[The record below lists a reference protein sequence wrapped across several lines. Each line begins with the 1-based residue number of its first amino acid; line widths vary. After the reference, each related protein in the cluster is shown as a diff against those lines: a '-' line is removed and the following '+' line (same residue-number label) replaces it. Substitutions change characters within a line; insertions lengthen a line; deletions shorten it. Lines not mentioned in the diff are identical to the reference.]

1 VNGPPPQTPGKQR
14 FLRGWRKLGL
24 LLVLALLLFVVC
36 LPWIAAPLAPG
47 FIARAFAERFQG
59 RLDVGGVELS
69 WFGKQALRDAVLLDP
84 DGKEVARLEVEL
96 PDLWHLAR
104 GAGRDL
110 GTLRAELRATLVAD
124 DSGVTNLERAL
135 APRPGAAAPV
145 PDAESASSTSR
156 AEPELELELTSP
168 LCSWS
173 DARTR
178 AAGQDFEIR
187 GLRAHV
193 SLHPGQPARFE
204 AHAELAGEHPG
215 LLEFDGQ
222 VDGLRTQG
230 GFAFSKARARGKVQ
244 GFSSAMLDGLAA
256 QRGRLEQVLGPR
268 FDLSFELA
276 DLGPDSGTISCG
288 LQSERTHFLLE
299 GRVQD
304 GLLRC
309 TAQRGLALELGEP
322 RALLESCLEPLLPP
336 RTSLVWSTTQAPW
349 KLECATL
356 ALPLPTQAPQGSAG
370 WLALLARAEIDAQ
383 LTIPG
388 PIGFQNEFTGGI
400 NLHPALSGLSC
411 RIVSGAGKPLSATLD
426 AQLIAGETGALHARV
441 QAADPWGPL
450 ARGELPVVDAQVEL
464 QGLSNGMI
472 DALIGRE
479 AFLAQGFGRALN
491 LRIALS
497 QMSLAGGSLSA
508 ELHSANIDLGVRGTV
523 VDGNLVGE
531 SQHGIELR
539 FGPPAGW
546 LERQLAPW
554 MPEHTSLR
562 VEPQPI
568 SALLANFNVPLRATD
583 LDARLAATSATY
595 EISLPAWSVVLG
607 DGRTLALGDSMA
619 RGSLARGGTCALRVD
634 TSILQPC
641 PTRCVLQG
649 EIPGLGGLSRGV
661 VPPLT
666 CDLALDLL
674 DSHGLD
680 SWLAAG
686 GRLTAL
692 VGNKANL
699 RLRAGQFGLRAG
711 TLELLAHS
719 EKLDARLA
727 LGCDKGTWRS
737 SGAATDRITL
747 AVTQSDLERELGPV
761 LPAGTTFALASE
773 AGALELQVRELSWT
787 QSADPAPPLDAV
799 RAKLELAL
807 PDCAFLN
814 ELTKQAGIEPRLAG
828 ARLVLE
834 IAEKSELAL
843 SFDARIGGAGDAR
856 LHAEARGRALTAGRA
871 SLRVEGLSCK
881 VVDALIGKPEALSG
895 LLGDTLALEGEL
907 VRAESGAG
915 QLHFSL
921 HAPRGEAALAGK
933 LEPGGFVLAEP
944 EGLHVRLDPS
954 DAWLA
959 QAVPGLRRAQGT
971 PAPFDLRLHSER
983 IALPQGAQTWIQA
996 LAGTE
1001 GRLEAKL
1008 PDLVWAEAA
1017 GTGVELHELV
1027 LQANLTQKPG
1037 SLVRW
1042 NGKIAGDVPGD
1053 LAAEL
1058 RALDALGLLGEAG
1071 GPGRF
1076 RVALHAAA
1084 HGVPVG
1090 LVDALAG
1097 QGGLLVEALG
1107 ARADVT
1113 LESAGLSLDEGA
1125 FVLDLVSPQGPAHLD
1140 GELRAGSLR
1149 VSKPKGLTAH
1159 FSLGPLSST
1168 RIVGRLVPM
1177 ICELSKPSGAAP
1189 ASVEVDALALPL
1201 DGDLAQLD
1209 GLVRFDL
1216 GEVSFSFLKGLFGS
1230 QAVPKPVHLPAFT
1243 VPIQRGVVSY
1253 EKLVLPF
1260 GGREFA
1266 FHGSYSLVDGALQIG
1281 TEIPLELLGAKVNSE
1296 LDKARGLIDGK
1307 TLVPI
1312 EIRGTLSK
1320 PRFAVGQ
1327 SFLDQIVKKA
1337 LGGALEKGLE
1347 GLLKKKKP

>member
-1 VNGPPPQTPGKQR
+1 VDGPPRTPGKR
-14 FLRGWRKLGL
+14 WRKLALFGA
-24 LLVLALLLFVVC
+24 LALLLLVVC

-47 FIARAFAERFQG
+47 FIARAFAERFHG
-59 RLDVGGVELS
+59 RLEVGGVELS
-69 WFGKQALRDAVLLDP
+69 WFGKQALREAVLLDP
-84 DGKEVARLEVEL
+84 EGQEVARLSVEL
-96 PDLWHLAR
+96 PDLWHLVR

-110 GTLRAELRATLVAD
+110 GTLRAELRAKLVAD
-124 DSGVTNLERAL
+124 ESGVTNLERAL
-135 APRPGAAAPV
+135 APRSVAAAPT
-145 PDAESASSTSR
+145 PESESASSTPG

-187 GLRAHV
+187 GLRARLA
-193 SLHPGQPARFE
+193 LHAGQPARFE

-215 LLEFDGQ
+215 VLEFDAQ

-230 GFAFSKARARGKVQ
+230 GFAFAKARARGKVQ

-256 QRGRLEQVLGPR
+256 QRGQLEQVLGPR

-276 DLGPDSGTISCG
+276 DLGSDSGTLSCG
-288 LQSERTHFLLE
+288 LQSERTHFLIE

-309 TAQRGLALELGEP
+309 TAQRGLSLELGEP

-336 RTSLVWSTTQAPW
+336 GTNLVWSTTQAPW

-356 ALPLPTQAPQGSAG
+356 ALPLPTQATQGSAG
-370 WLALLARAEIDAQ
+370 WLALLGRAEIDASF
-383 LTIPG
+383 TIPG

-411 RIVSGAGKPLSATLD
+411 RVVSGGGKPFSATLD

-450 ARGELPVVDAQVEL
+450 ARGELPVVDARVEL
-464 QGLSNGMI
+464 QGISNAML

-491 LRIALS
+491 LRIVLT
-497 QMSLAGGSLSA
+497 QMSLAGGALSA

-531 SQHGIELR
+531 TGHAIELR

-546 LERQLAPW
+546 LERQLAPSL
-554 MPEHTSLR
+554 PEQVKLR
-562 VEPQPI
+562 IEPQPV
-568 SALLANFNVPLRATD
+568 SAVLVNFSMPLAAAD
-583 LDARLAATSATY
+583 LDARLAATQAVY
-595 EISLPAWSVVLG
+595 ELNLPACSLTLG
-607 DGRTLALGDSMA
+607 DGRTLALSDSVV
-619 RGSLARGGTCALRVD
+619 RGSLGRGGPCALRVD
-634 TSILQPC
+634 TSFLQPC

-649 EIPGLGGLSRGV
+649 EIPGLAGLSRGV
-661 VPPLT
+661 LPPLT
-666 CDLALDLL
+666 ADLALDLL
-674 DSHGLD
+674 NTNGLD

-692 VGNKANL
+692 VGDKANL
-699 RLRAGQFGLRAG
+699 RVRAGQFGLQSG

-727 LGCDKGTWRS
+727 LACDKGTWRS
-737 SGAATDRITL
+737 SGAATDRIAL
-747 AVTQSDLERELGPV
+747 ALAQSDLERELGPL
-761 LPAGTTFALASE
+761 LPPATALALAPE
-773 AGALELQVRELSWT
+773 AGALALQVRELAWALP
-787 QSADPAPPLDAV
+787 ADPARPLEGL

-807 PDCAFLN
+807 PDCSFSNA
-814 ELTKQAGIEPRLAG
+814 LTKQAGIEPRLAG
-828 ARLVLE
+828 ARLDVE
-834 IAEKSELAL
+834 IAEQGEVALA
-843 SFDARIGGAGDAR
+843 FDARIGGAGDAR
-856 LHAEARGRALTAGRA
+856 LHAEARGRALTAGSA

-895 LLGDTLALEGEL
+895 LLGDALALEGQL
-907 VRAESGAG
+907 VRAESGTG
-915 QLHFSL
+915 QLSFSL
-921 HAPRGEAALAGK
+921 RAPRGEAALAGK
-933 LEPGGFVLAEP
+933 LEPGSFLLAEP
-944 EGLHVRLDPS
+944 EGLHVRLEPT

-959 QAVPGLRRAQGT
+959 QALTGLRRAQGA

-983 IALPQGAQTWIQA
+983 IALPRGEQTWIQA
-996 LAGTE
+996 LGWTE

-1008 PDLVWAEAA
+1008 PDLVWAEKAGAA
-1017 GTGVELHELV
+1017 VELRELV

-1037 SLVRW
+1037 SLLRW

-1053 LAAEL
+1053 LACEL
-1058 RALDALGLLGEAG
+1058 RALDALSVLGEEG

-1107 ARADVT
+1107 ARADLT

-1140 GELRAGSLR
+1140 GELRAGVLR

-1168 RIVGRLVPM
+1168 RIVGRLVPLL
-1177 ICELSKPSGAAP
+1177 CELSKPSGAAP

-1209 GLVRFDL
+1209 GLLRFDL
-1216 GEVSFSFLKGLFGS
+1216 GEVNFALLPGLKGLFGS
-1230 QAVPKPVHLPAFT
+1230 QAAPKAVKLPAFS
-1243 VPIQRGVVSY
+1243 VPIQRGVVRY
-1253 EKLVLPF
+1253 EKLVLPL
-1260 GGREFA
+1260 GGRDFA
-1266 FHGSYSLVDGALQIG
+1266 FHGSYSLVDGGLQLG
-1281 TEIPLELLGAKVNSE
+1281 TQIPLELLGSKVSSE

-1327 SFLDQIVKKA
+1327 GFLDEIAKKA

-1347 GLLKKKKP
+1347 DLLKKKKKP